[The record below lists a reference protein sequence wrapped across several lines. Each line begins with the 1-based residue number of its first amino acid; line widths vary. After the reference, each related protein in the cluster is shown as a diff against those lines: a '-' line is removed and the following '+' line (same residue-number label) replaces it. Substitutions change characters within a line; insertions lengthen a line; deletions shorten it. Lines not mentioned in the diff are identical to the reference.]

1 MHKLWNSGRAG
12 PRDCSPATVHRPAAA
27 EGDAADAAAAEV
39 EAGSSSLESEAG
51 SSSLEVEAG
60 SNSPDEAKLCRPAD
74 PQSLGSAVASVADL
88 PEEVL
93 RRLVSY
99 CTL

>member
-12 PRDCSPATVHRPAAA
+12 PRICSPATADRPAAA
-27 EGDAADAAAAEV
+27 ESGAADAAAEV
-39 EAGSSSLESEAG
+39 EAGSSSPDESEFCG
-51 SSSLEVEAG
+51 
-60 SNSPDEAKLCRPAD
+60 PAD
-74 PQSLGSAVASVADL
+74 AQSFGSAVASVADL